1 MPTFIDLFAGAGG
14 FSEGFLQ
21 VEYDS
26 KYYDFLLASDINT
39 TCEVTHRMR
48 YNHQLGLSTEFL
60 TKDITDPD
68 FLEVLKSKIKQSYGD
83 KPIDIVV
90 GGPPCQSFSLAGVR
104 KKNDKKDD
112 LFSYYLK
119 VISMIKP
126 KYFVMENVYGILTKY
141 EGKIKE
147 RIIREINSII
157 DTDSLTEYLEIGKKY
172 AKRLDREH
180 MREADY
186 IFRKLEIVLSK
197 EKIQLDKSNLY
208 LEIIEKLDHS
218 EFSIEQREFIQN
230 STLEKKNDIDIPE
243 LYSFMDYLSDQ
254 FVSAFRNNKVIS
266 EEERNIVRQA
276 LNLIKR
282 QYIIEN
288 LNKGVKKEIN
298 VCHLDRSE
306 YKEEFDQIT
315 DWLKDENILEKFY
328 QACGNIIY
336 KYCAETYVERDE
348 KGEDDSFDR
357 YILEVAAKNKCVD
370 ITLALRDAI
379 NILYEPVMDT
389 IYRLNKLVE
398 KKLSTEEKT
407 NFEALAEE
415 VRLYHIKSE
424 IVLNASDYG
433 VPQNR
438 QRVIFIGCRKDQ
450 KLITSIP
457 PTVTEDEKVT
467 TSEALDDLLF
477 IENNDTRTDYD
488 YRMYEQAI
496 ADKPKR
502 TILGKIN
509 CDGSKKTYIEWAREG
524 RLNPKRFPNIKK
536 PTYTAAN
543 DMTEVQQKGL
553 TDMILPNHQTSNQNN
568 MVKKRY
574 AFMRKY
580 GSYQAAKAHDPNNEI
595 LNTNK
600 RNYNVL
606 DAKSQS
612 STIMTIGDDYCH
624 YGDDRSLTVREMAR
638 LQSFDDSFVFQG
650 KRTTGGDKRKLETP
664 QFTQVGNAVPPLMAH
679 AIALEI
685 LKNIQ

>member
-21 VEYDS
+21 AEYNS

-48 YNHQLGLSTEFL
+48 YNDQLGLSTEFL

-68 FLEVLKSKIKQSYGD
+68 FLEVLKSKIKQSFGE
-83 KPIDIVV
+83 KTIDVVV

-112 LFSYYLK
+112 LFSYYLQ

-126 KYFVMENVYGILTKY
+126 KYFVMENVYGLLTKY

-147 RIIREINSII
+147 RIIREINSIV
-157 DTDSLTEYLEIGKKY
+157 DTDSLSQYLEIGRKY
-172 AKRLDREH
+172 SKSLEQEDK
-180 MREADY
+180 READF

-197 EKIQLDKSNLY
+197 EKIKLDKSNLY
-208 LEIIEKLDHS
+208 LEIIGKLNQSD
-218 EFSIEQREFIQN
+218 FSIEQKEFIQN
-230 STLEKKNDIDIPE
+230 SILDRKNDIDIPE
-243 LYSFMDYLSDQ
+243 LDSFMDYLSDK
-254 FVSAFRNNKVIS
+254 FVSVFRNNKVIS

-276 LNLIKR
+276 LNIIKR

-288 LNKGVKKEIN
+288 INKAVKKEIN
-298 VCHLDRSE
+298 ICHLDRSE
-306 YKEEFDQIT
+306 YKKEFDQIT
-315 DWLKDENILEKFY
+315 DCLKDENILEKFY

-336 KYCAETYVERDE
+336 KYCGETYIEKDE
-348 KGEDDSFDR
+348 KGEDDSFDK
-357 YILEVAAKNKCVD
+357 YILAVAAKNKCVE
-370 ITLALRDAI
+370 ITLAIREAI

-389 IYRLNKLVE
+389 VRRLNKLVE
-398 KKLSTEEKT
+398 PKLSKEERKS
-407 NFEALAEE
+407 FETLAEE
-415 VRLYHIKSE
+415 IRLYHIENE

-438 QRVIFIGCRKDQ
+438 QRVVFIGCRKDQ
-450 KLITSIP
+450 KLISSIP
-457 PTVTEDEKVT
+457 PTVTENEKVT

-477 IENNDTRTDYD
+477 IDNNDVQTDYD
-488 YRMYEQAI
+488 YKLYEKAI
-496 ADKPKR
+496 MGKPRR
-502 TILGKIN
+502 TILGQIN
-509 CDGSKKTYIEWAREG
+509 SDGPKKTYIDWAREG
-524 RLNPKRFPNIKK
+524 RLNPKRFPNIKQ

-543 DMTEVQQKGL
+543 DMKEIQKKGL
-553 TDMILPNHQTSNQNN
+553 THMVLPNHQTSNQNDK
-568 MVKKRY
+568 VKERY

-580 GSYQAAKAHDPNNEI
+580 GSYQVAKEHDPDNKI

-606 DAKSQS
+606 DATSQS
-612 STIMTIGDDYCH
+612 PTIMTIGDDYCH

-638 LQSFDDSFVFQG
+638 LQSFDDNFVFQG
-650 KRTTGGDKRKLETP
+650 KRTTGGDRRKLETP

-685 LKNIQ
+685 LKNIT

>member
-243 LYSFMDYLSDQ
+243 LDSFMDY
-254 FVSAFRNNKVIS
+254 
-266 EEERNIVRQA
+266 
-276 LNLIKR
+276 
-282 QYIIEN
+282 
-288 LNKGVKKEIN
+288 
-298 VCHLDRSE
+298 
-306 YKEEFDQIT
+306 
-315 DWLKDENILEKFY
+315 
-328 QACGNIIY
+328 
-336 KYCAETYVERDE
+336 
-348 KGEDDSFDR
+348 
-357 YILEVAAKNKCVD
+357 
-370 ITLALRDAI
+370 
-379 NILYEPVMDT
+379 
-389 IYRLNKLVE
+389 
-398 KKLSTEEKT
+398 
-407 NFEALAEE
+407 
-415 VRLYHIKSE
+415 
-424 IVLNASDYG
+424 
-433 VPQNR
+433 
-438 QRVIFIGCRKDQ
+438 
-450 KLITSIP
+450 
-457 PTVTEDEKVT
+457 
-467 TSEALDDLLF
+467 
-477 IENNDTRTDYD
+477 
-488 YRMYEQAI
+488 
-496 ADKPKR
+496 
-502 TILGKIN
+502 
-509 CDGSKKTYIEWAREG
+509 
-524 RLNPKRFPNIKK
+524 
-536 PTYTAAN
+536 
-543 DMTEVQQKGL
+543 
-553 TDMILPNHQTSNQNN
+553 
-568 MVKKRY
+568 
-574 AFMRKY
+574 
-580 GSYQAAKAHDPNNEI
+580 
-595 LNTNK
+595 
-600 RNYNVL
+600 
-606 DAKSQS
+606 
-612 STIMTIGDDYCH
+612 
-624 YGDDRSLTVREMAR
+624 
-638 LQSFDDSFVFQG
+638 
-650 KRTTGGDKRKLETP
+650 
-664 QFTQVGNAVPPLMAH
+664 
-679 AIALEI
+679 
-685 LKNIQ
+685 